1 MYRILYTSSY
11 ETKAARFLK
20 KHPDQYTQYTKTL
33 QLLELNPYHPSL
45 YLHRF
50 RTTIFEGYSVSI
62 NLSYR
67 ISLEFLVEA
76 EEIIPVN
83 HGDHRDGNG
92 CFGLQEFRSGRPVP
106 AVRLKLRWPG

>member
-1 MYRILYTSSY
+1 MYRILYTHSY
-11 ETKAARFLK
+11 EVKAARFLK
-20 KHPDQYTQYTKTL
+20 KHPDLRNQYTKTL

-45 YLHRF
+45 RLHKF
-50 RTTIFEGYSVSI
+50 KTTSFEGYSVSI

-83 HGDHRDGNG
+83 IGDHQDIY
-92 CFGLQEFRSGRPVP
+92 GR
-106 AVRLKLRWPG
+106 